1 MRAWES
7 EEELY
12 YFRSQIPMVYSI
24 KFDKEDLCA
33 DVFTYLQSGFE
44 ITYMS
49 PECCA
54 CIWDEIEEDFSQSY
68 WNLKQGEQLF
78 LSYCSEKGISYE
90 ALEEEVGTYVPDVMG
105 RWKRGTV
112 VDSNTENTPLIP
124 EHMEM
129 ELGFDSGKYPAEI
142 PEKEALTE
150 FVMECHIQVYAKR
163 WEDFNFEIVMLKNQ
177 EGSETDIAALISCY
191 DEMAF
196 FEKGKPCRQTDIL
209 PANATINAYFLQYL
223 KDGYRIEYMSVS
235 IHSVIWE
242 ELSYE
247 RPQYLKRNQKEIQM
261 YMEFCGKQ
269 GVTKEGIEQ
278 ILECNIPDFMEI
290 WQSMEKKPA
299 EKKGQ
304 QDRREKKR

>member
-1 MRAWES
+1 MFSHICKAG
-7 EEELY
+7 L
-12 YFRSQIPMVYSI
+12 RSHI
-24 KFDKEDLCA
+24 F
-33 DVFTYLQSGFE
+33 
-44 ITYMS
+44 TYMS

-54 CIWDEIEEDFSQSY
+54 CIWDEIEEDFSRSY
-68 WNLKQGEQLF
+68 RNLKQREQLF
-78 LSYCSEKGISYE
+78 LSYCSENGISYE

-112 VDSNTENTPLIP
+112 VDSNTENAPLIP
-124 EHMEM
+124 ECMEM

-163 WEDFNFEIVMLKNQ
+163 WEDFNFEIVMLRNQ
-177 EGSETDIAALISCY
+177 EGSGTDIAALISCY

-196 FEKGKPCRQTDIL
+196 FEKGKPCRQADIL
-209 PANATINAYFLQYL
+209 PANATINDYFLQYI
-223 KDGYRIEYMSVS
+223 KDGYRIEYRSVS
-235 IHSVIWE
+235 IHSAIWE

-247 RPQYLKRNQKEIQM
+247 RPEYLKRNQKEIQM
-261 YMEFCGKQ
+261 YMEFCRKQ